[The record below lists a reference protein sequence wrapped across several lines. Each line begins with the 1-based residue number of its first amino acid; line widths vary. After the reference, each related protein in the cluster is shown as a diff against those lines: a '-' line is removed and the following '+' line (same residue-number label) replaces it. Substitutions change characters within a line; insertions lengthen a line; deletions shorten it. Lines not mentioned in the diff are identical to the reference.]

1 MTQVQNRIWHKHLS
15 NIYCDEIGENCNIA
29 ALVEIQKGA
38 RVGDNCR
45 IGAFTFI
52 PQGVSIGNDCF
63 IGPGTVFTNDLLPN
77 AREANRGEWTMVPTT
92 VEDDVAIGAN
102 STILCGI
109 TIGEGALIGAG
120 SVVTRSIP
128 PMAIAV
134 GNPARVVKYR
144 QSKAEPAPERD
155 ESIAI
160 AEG

>member
-1 MTQVQNRIWHKHLS
+1 MTQVHNRIWHPEKS
-15 NIYCDEIGENCNIA
+15 NIYCDQIGENCNIA

-52 PQGVSIGNDCF
+52 PQGVTIGNDVF
-63 IGPGTVFTNDLLPN
+63 IGPGTVFTNDLFPN

-92 VEDDVAIGAN
+92 VGDDVAIGAN
-102 STILCGI
+102 CTILCGL

-120 SVVTRSIP
+120 SVVTRDIP
-128 PMAIAV
+128 PMAMAV

-144 QSKAEPAPERD
+144 QSKAEAPPSRGE
-155 ESIAI
+155 AI
-160 AEG
+160 AATEA